1 MSLDPA
7 TVRRIAKLARI
18 RVEELQ
24 LPQLQAEL
32 NGILGWIEQLNEVD
46 VDGVEPLS
54 GGAQMALKLREDA
67 VTDGGIVEAVL
78 ANAPDRAGDFY
89 AVPKVVE

>member
-18 RVEELQ
+18 RVEENQ

-32 NGILGWIEQLNEVD
+32 NGILGWIEQLNEVN
-46 VDGVEPLS
+46 VDGVEPLT
-54 GGAQMALKLREDA
+54 GGAQMALKLRDDV
-67 VTDGGIVEAVL
+67 VTDGGIPEQVL